1 MKRLSCILIALTTL
15 ILLTSCSSINEV
27 DEKAVKD
34 VSDKITKAII
44 NSVGKESAEKQESF
58 NIAAE
63 NLITLNIESSVGD
76 INIKTHEST
85 EAIISLN
92 ITAKSSSKENAEKL
106 IEEYNYTVEENLNSI
121 DIDTTFEDNELFD
134 NSSIQTELSIAVP
147 KNIDNFVIS
156 LNVGDINITDNE
168 GSFEIKNNVGNITVE
183 NSFGSYDINTDVGDI
198 KLINSA
204 ASGNSVF
211 NSNTGDIEISF
222 NDISN
227 AEGIKATTGVGDIEL
242 TVPEDSSF
250 EAVINEFMKDESTEA
265 NGSKQTKI
273 ELKTGVGSI
282 DFN

>member
-1 MKRLSCILIALTTL
+1 MKRLSSILIALTTL

-58 NIAAE
+58 NISAE
-63 NLITLNIESSVGD
+63 NLKTLNIESTVGD

-85 EAIISLN
+85 EAVISLN

-211 NSNTGDIEISF
+211 NSNTGNVEISF
-222 NDISN
+222 KDISN

-265 NGSKQTKI
+265 NDSKQTKI

>member
-1 MKRLSCILIALTTL
+1 MKRLSSILIALTTL

-63 NLITLNIESSVGD
+63 NLKTLNIESTVGD

-85 EAIISLN
+85 EAVISLN

-211 NSNTGDIEISF
+211 NSNTGNVEISF